1 MILKNRQLPMMTNVS
16 ISKVVHSFT
25 IIYFTNIHLIH
36 KNVLGYG
43 VFVVSLLTFLIMF
56 LPRSRQLVAMGKDQ
70 MFDERPGQDG
80 HIQPD
85 FQVNIRPVVPWRKLV
100 KPIRLAM
107 CCRKRHEWTI
117 YILSML

>member
-1 MILKNRQLPMMTNVS
+1 M
-16 ISKVVHSFT
+16 
-25 IIYFTNIHLIH
+25 
-36 KNVLGYG
+36 
-43 VFVVSLLTFLIMF
+43 SLLTFLIMF

-85 FQVNIRPVVPWRKLV
+85 FQVNIKAVAWWRKLV
-100 KPIRLAM
+100 KPIRFAM

-117 YILSML
+117 STVHVMKSKPFSICPGPSKNVPHEF

>member
-1 MILKNRQLPMMTNVS
+1 MMTNVS

-25 IIYFTNIHLIH
+25 IISSLKLFNDKNYIHLSH

-56 LPRSRQLVAMGKDQ
+56 LPRPRQLVAMGKDQ
-70 MFDERPGQDG
+70 MFDERPGTDG

-85 FQVNIRPVVPWRKLV
+85 FQVNIRPVVL
-100 KPIRLAM
+100 
-107 CCRKRHEWTI
+107 
-117 YILSML
+117 

>member
-1 MILKNRQLPMMTNVS
+1 MY
-16 ISKVVHSFT
+16 SFT
-25 IIYFTNIHLIH
+25 ITVLDQSIQKISAISLI
-36 KNVLGYG
+36 KIWFLGYG

-85 FQVNIRPVVPWRKLV
+85 FQVNIRPVV
-100 KPIRLAM
+100 
-107 CCRKRHEWTI
+107 
-117 YILSML
+117 